1 MNNQTILVVE
11 DEQEIANAIAIYL
24 KNQGYQ
30 VYIAENG
37 QVGLD
42 LLKEHEIHLAII
54 DVMMPVM
61 DGISMVLKLRE
72 NYDLPVI
79 MLSAKSEDIDK
90 ITGLNMGADDYM
102 TKPFVPM
109 ELLAR
114 VNSHLRRYQRYMK
127 HQPTANENIKIIGG
141 LELNEDTKEV
151 FVDGQLTKLTPL
163 EFKILDL
170 FMSNPGIVFD
180 TDTIYEKV
188 WNDIAINSDTVMV
201 HIRNLRE
208 KIEIDPKN
216 PRYIKVVW
224 GIGYKIEKQ

>member
-24 KNQGYQ
+24 KNQGFEVLTAQ
-30 VYIAENG
+30 NG
-37 QVGLD
+37 QIGLD
-42 LLKEHEIHLAII
+42 LLESNVIHLAII

-109 ELLAR
+109 ELIAR

-127 HQPTANENIKIIGG
+127 QTEERKEHVLIIGG
-141 LELNEDTKEV
+141 LELNEETKEV
-151 FVDGQLTKLTPL
+151 FVDGSLVKLTPI
-163 EFKILDL
+163 EFKILNL

-180 TDTIYEKV
+180 TDTIYERV

-208 KIEIDPKN
+208 KIELDPKN
-216 PRYIKVVW
+216 PSYIKVVW
-224 GIGYKIEKQ
+224 GIGYKIEKM